1 MKKKVEIEPDL
12 YVINKKPTKKEIQE
26 FRDFINAY
34 KKKQALKAAK
44 HRKAS

>member
-1 MKKKVEIEPDL
+1 MKKKVVIEPDL

-44 HRKAS
+44 HRKAA

>member
-1 MKKKVEIEPDL
+1 M
-12 YVINKKPTKKEIQE
+12 INKKPTKKEIQE

-44 HRKAS
+44 HRKEA